1 MSERFQ
7 SPRRRRPL
15 SVPAVLLCALCST
28 ACAPAPERPVLVN
41 RALPAELV
49 RPCPDEP
56 PLPDTFKDDRDQATW
71 LDRAIE
77 AGAECRAAH
86 RSLSTWVVEPPGS

>member
-1 MSERFQ
+1 
-7 SPRRRRPL
+7 
-15 SVPAVLLCALCST
+15 
-28 ACAPAPERPVLVN
+28 
-41 RALPAELV
+41 LV

-56 PLPDTFKDDRDQATW
+56 PLPDTFKDDRDQAAW

-86 RSLSTWVVEPPGS
+86 RSLATWVSEPPG